1 MIKKYKAK
9 VTDITAIQLLPT
21 LESIKQVLKYINKSN
36 IASNEVAL
44 HGKYNQAIL
53 DGGLTV
59 PNLRGDLKA
68 SFNDYIIK
76 DLRGDFFPCS
86 PEVFHNKYKEI
97 E

>member
-9 VTDITAIQLLPT
+9 TIDITAIQLLPT
-21 LESIKQVLKYINKSN
+21 LESIKQVLKYINESN
-36 IASNEVAL
+36 IALNEAAL
-44 HGKYNQAIL
+44 HEKYNQAIL
-53 DGGLTV
+53 DGGLTI
-59 PNLRGDLKA
+59 PNLKGDLKA

-76 DLRGDFFPCS
+76 DLRGDFFPCN